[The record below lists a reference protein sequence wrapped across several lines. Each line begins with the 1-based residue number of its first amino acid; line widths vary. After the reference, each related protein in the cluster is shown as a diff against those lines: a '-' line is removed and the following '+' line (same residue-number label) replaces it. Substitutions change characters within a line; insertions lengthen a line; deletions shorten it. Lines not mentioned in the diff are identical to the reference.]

1 MTELQQVLQKLSE
14 LDRKTDRQFAEIN
27 TKFAQIDTKLSDFRG
42 DVNTKF
48 AEVNTKFAEINTKLS
63 DLNGKFD
70 TQFAKLEGK
79 FDTKLAEVDTKISE
93 LKGEI
98 STKSAT
104 LEGKVDNLPERIK
117 LIEASTGK
125 IVELSEKVGEGR
137 GWRQL
142 VQPFLTTLVTLLIG
156 GGINWIMGVYRT
168 VR

>member
-1 MTELQQVLQKLSE
+1 MTELQEILQKLSE

-27 TKFAQIDTKLSDFRG
+27 TK
-42 DVNTKF
+42 
-48 AEVNTKFAEINTKLS
+48 LS
-63 DLNGKFD
+63 DLNGKFDTQFAKLEGKFD

-98 STKSAT
+98 TTKSAAV
-104 LEGKVDNLPERIK
+104 EGKLDTQFATLGGKIDNLPERIK
-117 LIEASTGK
+117 LIEANAGK

-156 GGINWIMGVYRT
+156 GGINWILGVYR
-168 VR
+168 VVK